1 MADDSQQ
8 LTETGGRSLTVRSQ
22 KMAAALSSYARALT
36 FENRSRRNLYR
47 LAGLAPRVRD
57 KIFAKLLII
66 AFIFCFALPFSACVL
81 YYTVIASE
89 VYSSEVRF
97 VVRSSA
103 PMLSR
108 DRYSTETVEP
118 KAKIVQ
124 DTAIVLN
131 YLDSPAMVREL
142 KKTIDFDHM
151 FGRSEIDYFS
161 RYSTDSSAEQT
172 RKYWENMF
180 SSWVNPKSG
189 IVELEVNAFS
199 PEEVYELMLRVLD
212 LAEARINKLNSGMWD
227 SLLISSR
234 QDVETAT
241 DRLADL
247 REKFRL
253 LQNETGIYDVTL
265 AADSIIDVLTKL
277 ESGTA
282 EVKSQREALVQSI
295 GPETPQVKQLDR
307 EIAARE
313 EQAAKLKA
321 QAAGPDNGSGG
332 NLASTSQVFDQ
343 ISTEITIAE
352 DRLESAIKE
361 LEKVKLVSSLQLV
374 FLDVFTEPTEPD
386 TSKYPNVAFSL
397 FVSLLIFL
405 SLWGAIAGTIIY
417 IRQKMD

>member
-8 LTETGGRSLTVRSQ
+8 LTETGGKSLTVRSQ

-36 FENRSRRNLYR
+36 FENRSRRNLYK

-108 DRYSTETVEP
+108 DRYSSETAEP

-142 KKTIDFDHM
+142 KKTVDFDHM
-151 FGRSEIDYFS
+151 FGRSDIDFLS
-161 RYSTDSSAEQT
+161 RYPTDATAEET
-172 RKYWENMF
+172 RKYWADMYA
-180 SSWVNPKSG
+180 SWVNPKSG

-199 PEEVYELMLRVLD
+199 PDEAYELLQRVLE
-212 LAEARINKLNSGMWD
+212 LAEGRINRLNAGMWD
-227 SLLISSR
+227 SLLTSSR
-234 QDVETAT
+234 EDVDSAT
-241 DRLADL
+241 EQLADL

-253 LQNETGIYDVTL
+253 LQNETGVYDVTL
-265 AADSIIDVLTKL
+265 AADSIIEVLTKL
-277 ESGTA
+277 ESTTA
-282 EVKSQREALVQSI
+282 EVKSRRETLAQSL
-295 GPETPQVKQLDR
+295 GPDSPQVAQLDR
-307 EIAARE
+307 EIKARE
-313 EQAAKLKA
+313 EQSAMLRA
-321 QAAGPDNGSGG
+321 QAAGPDNGSGS
-332 NLASTSQVFDQ
+332 NLASTSQDFDKLN
-343 ISTEITIAE
+343 TEITIAE

-374 FLDVFTEPTEPD
+374 FLDVFTEPTVPD

-397 FVSLLIFL
+397 FIALLIFL
-405 SLWGAIAGTIIY
+405 SLWGVVAGTIIY
-417 IRQKMD
+417 IRQKLD